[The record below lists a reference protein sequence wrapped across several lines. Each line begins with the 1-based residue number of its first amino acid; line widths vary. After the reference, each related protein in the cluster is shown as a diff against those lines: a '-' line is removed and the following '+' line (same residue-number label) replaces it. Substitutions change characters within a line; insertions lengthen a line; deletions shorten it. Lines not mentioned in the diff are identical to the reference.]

1 MSGAIDPE
9 RRPEGGPR
17 VPYDLMLICLVAV
30 CFAVLIG
37 VSAGLVWLRVF
48 GPA

>member
-1 MSGAIDPE
+1 VNGAADPD
-9 RRPEGGPR
+9 RRQSGGPR
-17 VPYDLMLICLVAV
+17 VPYDLMLICVVAV
-30 CFAVLIG
+30 CFAILIG